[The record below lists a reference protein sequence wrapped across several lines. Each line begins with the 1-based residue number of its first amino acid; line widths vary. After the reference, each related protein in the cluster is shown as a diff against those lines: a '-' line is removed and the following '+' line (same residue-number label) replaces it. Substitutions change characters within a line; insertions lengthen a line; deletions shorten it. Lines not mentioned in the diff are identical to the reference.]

1 MEPKHEG
8 LEDDVPSELGDF
20 WVTCKSSGVYW
31 TMLMVQKIQQLM
43 EWQFFFWYQRN
54 RISEASTVVSSSSNN
69 SWFR

>member
-20 WVTCKSSGVYW
+20 WVPCKSSGVYW

-43 EWQFFFWYQRN
+43 EWHFFLV
-54 RISEASTVVSSSSNN
+54 STKPD
-69 SWFR
+69 F